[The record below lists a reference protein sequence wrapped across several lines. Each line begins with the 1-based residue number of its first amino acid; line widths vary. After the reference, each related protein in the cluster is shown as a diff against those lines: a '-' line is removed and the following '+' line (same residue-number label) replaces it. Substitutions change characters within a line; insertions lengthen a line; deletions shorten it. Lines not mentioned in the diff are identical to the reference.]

1 MSLIEF
7 RRVILISRE
16 GPDRLPGDLGL
27 GQGPNERIN
36 PFNLDYSPEEFYEK
50 QVQEIKHCRLAMLG
64 AFGLFCQ
71 AANSGVDIGTQIGGA
86 LVRPEAVAKA
96 GYFLPEGI

>member
-1 MSLIEF
+1 
-7 RRVILISRE
+7 
-16 GPDRLPGDLGL
+16 
-27 GQGPNERIN
+27 
-36 PFNLDYSPEEFYEK
+36 
-50 QVQEIKHCRLAMLG
+50 MLG